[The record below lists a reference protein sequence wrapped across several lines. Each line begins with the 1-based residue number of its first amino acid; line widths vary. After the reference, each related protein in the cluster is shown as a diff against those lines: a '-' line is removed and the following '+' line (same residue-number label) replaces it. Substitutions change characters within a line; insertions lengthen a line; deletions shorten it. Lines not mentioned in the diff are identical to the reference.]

1 MNELPKKTK
10 TYERRP
16 IQLIRVS
23 DDLKRFEVDR
33 EGLRVIQEIEGE
45 VGVAAVC
52 GSQRTG
58 KSFLLNLLIGLDS
71 KDGVGFGS

>member
-1 MNELPKKTK
+1 MNQLQKKTTRTQVK
-10 TYERRP
+10 RP

-52 GSQRTG
+52 GS
-58 KSFLLNLLIGLDS
+58 
-71 KDGVGFGS
+71 